1 MMMRYMRDLSLWLTL
16 VIVIIAGLWPLVTR
30 SATGREDMFLILL
43 FVTLASSLNIILGY
57 TGYVNFGHIVF
68 FGLGGYVGFFLIS
81 QNGWHLIP
89 AALAAAVVVAL
100 FAAILGI
107 IILRLRGAYFALA
120 TIGVNEAVRS
130 FIVNWNTV
138 GGAVGME
145 MNFSR
150 YQEYGGPMNALWFAY
165 TLLLIV
171 SILSILLSYFVRSS
185 KFGLGLL
192 AIREDE
198 DASLVLGIPAPTAKT
213 IAFVLSAILPAI
225 AGTLFFFKNGNIE
238 PGDAFR
244 LHMSIEGIV
253 MIMLGGYGT
262 VMGPIVG
269 AATYE
274 ELRSF
279 LLTNPLFKNLQLAFA
294 GILLLI
300 IIIFV
305 PSGLIGWLR
314 NRFPKLRRILA

>member
-1 MMMRYMRDLSLWLTL
+1 MMMRYVRDPALWLTVL
-16 VIVIIAGLWPLVTR
+16 VVAVAGVWPLITR
-30 SATGREDMFLILL
+30 SATLREDMFLVLM
-43 FVTLASSLNIILGY
+43 FVTLASSLNIVLGY

-68 FGLGGYVGFFLIS
+68 FGLGGYIGFYFIAEK
-81 QNGWHLIP
+81 GWHVVP
-89 AALAAAVVVAL
+89 AALVASIGVVL
-100 FAAILGI
+100 FAALLGG

-120 TIGVNEAVRS
+120 TIGVNEAVRA
-130 FIVNWNTV
+130 FIVNWDAV

-145 MNFSR
+145 MDFSR
-150 YQEYGGPMNALWFAY
+150 YQDYGGPMNALWYAY
-165 TLLLIV
+165 ALLVVV
-171 SILSILLSYFVRSS
+171 SLGSVLLSYFVRTS

-198 DASLVLGIPAPTAKT
+198 DAALVLGIPAPRAKT
-213 IAFVLSAILPAI
+213 IAFALSAIFPAI
-225 AGTLFFFKNGNIE
+225 VGTLFFFKNGNIE

-244 LHMSIEGIV
+244 LHMSVEGIV

-262 VMGPIVG
+262 VMGPVVG

-274 ELRSF
+274 QLRSF

-294 GILLLI
+294 GVLLLL

-305 PSGLIGWLR
+305 PSGVIGWIR
-314 NRFPKLRRILA
+314 NRFPKVRRILA

>member
-1 MMMRYMRDLSLWLTL
+1 MMKRYMRDPSLWLTL
-16 VIVIIAGLWPLVTR
+16 LVVAVAGIWPLVTR
-30 SATGREDMFLILL
+30 SATQREDMFLILL
-43 FVTLASSLNIILGY
+43 FVTLASSLNIVLGY

-68 FGLGGYVGFFLIS
+68 FGLGGYVGFFLIAEK
-81 QNGWHLIP
+81 GWHVVP
-89 AALAAAVVVAL
+89 AALAAAIAVGV
-100 FAAILGI
+100 FAAVLGA

-130 FIVNWNTV
+130 FIVNWDAV
-138 GGAVGME
+138 GGAVGLE
-145 MNFSR
+145 MNFGR
-150 YQEYGGPMNALWFAY
+150 YKDYGGPMNALWFAY
-165 TLLLIV
+165 ILLVVV
-171 SILSILLSYFVRSS
+171 SVASVLLSYFVRSS

-198 DASLVLGIPAPTAKT
+198 DAALVLGIAAPRAKT
-213 IAFVLSAILPAI
+213 IAFVLSAILPAM

-262 VMGPIVG
+262 VFGPIVG

-294 GILLLI
+294 GILLLL